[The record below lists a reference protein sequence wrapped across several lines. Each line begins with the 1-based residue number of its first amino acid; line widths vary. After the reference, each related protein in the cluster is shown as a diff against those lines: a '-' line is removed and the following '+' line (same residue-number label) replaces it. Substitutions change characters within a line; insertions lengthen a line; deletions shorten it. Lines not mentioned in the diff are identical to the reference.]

1 MYQIDLGKDYHN
13 FHKPTDELCIQIHQN
28 WLGFAIFDR
37 EIDAFIAFHTEMNEP
52 FGMEINED
60 ILKNWLSK
68 HQSILN
74 LKFSTINIGIN
85 TNNFII
91 LPKDSLEVEPAFAL
105 LNDFNK
111 EKEILL
117 SSAIHSS
124 FYIHFSIKKSI
135 WYILINFFEK
145 KELFFGDYGFIKE
158 SQLLPKDHE
167 FLMAQVIGN
176 DLSICHSKAGNP
188 LFFNKFKF
196 ETKED
201 LLYFIIL
208 AYKELNIDRN
218 SIPLLLYGFIE
229 KDSPLF
235 QTLFGF
241 VRNVRIAP
249 STLKQKQS
257 PLLHNLAPN
266 YFQNLINLIK

>member
-105 LNDFNK
+105 
-111 EKEILL
+111 
-117 SSAIHSS
+117 
-124 FYIHFSIKKSI
+124 
-135 WYILINFFEK
+135 
-145 KELFFGDYGFIKE
+145 
-158 SQLLPKDHE
+158 
-167 FLMAQVIGN
+167 
-176 DLSICHSKAGNP
+176 
-188 LFFNKFKF
+188 
-196 ETKED
+196 
-201 LLYFIIL
+201 
-208 AYKELNIDRN
+208 
-218 SIPLLLYGFIE
+218 
-229 KDSPLF
+229 
-235 QTLFGF
+235 
-241 VRNVRIAP
+241 
-249 STLKQKQS
+249 
-257 PLLHNLAPN
+257 
-266 YFQNLINLIK
+266 